1 MTDDTDQVAS
11 TGGFWDHVEALRGV
25 LLRCAVTVVVMA
37 AVLFA
42 VMPWIFDN
50 IILAPAATTSRST
63 AGSVPC
69 RPDGAEMI

>member
-50 IILAPAATTSRST
+50 IILAP
-63 AGSVPC
+63 C
-69 RPDGAEMI
+69 RDDFPLYRWLGL